1 MTKIKKANYVGNFMG
16 FGTSFDGA
24 VYGRGGV
31 ARLSEQDKAMCRM

>member
-31 ARLSEQDKAMCRM
+31 

>member
-24 VYGRGGV
+24 VYGRGVLPYNSDLHGW
-31 ARLSEQDKAMCRM
+31 